1 MQLMV
6 MLELVVKTGV
16 CIATSG
22 PGATNI
28 VTILATAYLDS
39 IPLVALTG
47 QVSVNMLGR
56 DSFQEIDI
64 VGVTMPITKYNMLVR
79 NGKELVPALRKSFCF
94 ST

>member
-1 MQLMV
+1 
-6 MLELVVKTGV
+6 
-16 CIATSG
+16 
-22 PGATNI
+22 
-28 VTILATAYLDS
+28 
-39 IPLVALTG
+39 
-47 QVSVNMLGR
+47 MLGR